1 MEQGGNS
8 MIEPR
13 DFYTSDDVPDKRST
27 DAMWYSIQ
35 RSTSSLRP
43 QSMLIRDSRS
53 FLYGMAASIVLGLA
67 LVGAWTVAHQAL
79 ENAQP
84 TPLRLEQAYVSAI
97 QEFERVVPSV
107 AVTNADRPQVT
118 GQLRDRQQQ
127 LTLINVA
134 IANLRK
140 ETNGKDLSPLKRER
154 LRGLYSQELRIL
166 QEMIEEGDIEL

>member
-1 MEQGGNS
+1 

-13 DFYTSDDVPDKRST
+13 DFYTSDDLPDKRST
-27 DAMWYSIQ
+27 DAMWSSIQ
-35 RSTSSLRP
+35 RSTSSFRP
-43 QSMLIRDSRS
+43 QNMLIRDRRS

-67 LVGAWTVAHQAL
+67 LVGAWTVARRAL
-79 ENAQP
+79 DNAQP

-97 QEFERVVPSV
+97 REFERVVPSV
-107 AVTNADRPQVT
+107 TVMSTDRPQIA
-118 GQLRDRQQQ
+118 GQLRDRRQQ
-127 LTLINVA
+127 LALINVA
-134 IANLRK
+134 IADLRK

>member
-1 MEQGGNS
+1 
-8 MIEPR
+8 
-13 DFYTSDDVPDKRST
+13 
-27 DAMWYSIQ
+27 
-35 RSTSSLRP
+35 
-43 QSMLIRDSRS
+43 
-53 FLYGMAASIVLGLA
+53 
-67 LVGAWTVAHQAL
+67 
-79 ENAQP
+79 
-84 TPLRLEQAYVSAI
+84 
-97 QEFERVVPSV
+97 
-107 AVTNADRPQVT
+107 VTNADRPQVT